1 MTTGK
6 RPLTLNPDRLF
17 PSDEARRS
25 ICRRLY
31 NEIKNLPIISP
42 HGHTDPKW
50 FALNESFEGAVDL
63 ILKPDHYLFRM
74 LYSQGIRLEDLG
86 IPTQDGAE
94 VETDN
99 RKIWRTFAK
108 NYKLFRGTPSRMWLD
123 WVFSEVFELDH
134 ILDETTADEYFDKI
148 EDKLK
153 TEAFKPRALF
163 DRYNIEALATTE
175 GALDDLKYHQM
186 INESDWNG
194 NVITTYRPDSVIDP
208 DYEGFAQNL
217 ENFAKITGEDTH
229 SWKGY
234 LNAHKKRR
242 EFFKQTGAT
251 ATDHGFAT
259 ARTANLSS
267 KEAEELFNL
276 VISGKANT
284 EQADLFRGQMLTE
297 MARMSLDDGLIMQIH
312 PGSYRNHNTQLFE
325 RFGRDKGADIPMPT
339 NYVDNLQPLLS
350 AVGNEPNLTVI
361 LFTLDETNYA
371 RELAP
376 LAGHYPALRL
386 GPPWWFH
393 DSPEGMLRFR
403 QNCTETAGFYN
414 TVGFNDDTRAFLSIP
429 ARHDVAR
436 RMDCFYLADLVSDHR
451 LPEDEAAEIA
461 YDLTYTLPKQAYNFD
476 EKDQSNDTPVS
487 KRVA

>member
-17 PSDEARRS
+17 PSDETRRS

-31 NEIKNLPIISP
+31 NEIKDLPIISP

-50 FALNESFEGAVDL
+50 FALNENFEGAVDL

-86 IPTQDGAE
+86 IPTQDGE
-94 VETDN
+94 KVETDN
-99 RKIWRTFAK
+99 RKIWRTFAT

-134 ILDETTADEYFDKI
+134 ILDETTADEYFDVI
-148 EDKLK
+148 EEKLK
-153 TEAFKPRALF
+153 TDAFKPRALF

-175 GALDDLKYHQM
+175 GALDDLKYHQT

-217 ENFAKITGEDTH
+217 ESFAKITGEDTH

-234 LNAHKKRR
+234 LNAHRKRR

-436 RMDCFYLADLVSDHR
+436 RMDCVYLAELVSDHR
-451 LPEDEAAEIA
+451 LPEDEAAQIA
-461 YDLTYTLPKQAYNFD
+461 YDLAYTLPKQAYNFD
-476 EKDQSNDTPVS
+476 KKDQSNDTPVS